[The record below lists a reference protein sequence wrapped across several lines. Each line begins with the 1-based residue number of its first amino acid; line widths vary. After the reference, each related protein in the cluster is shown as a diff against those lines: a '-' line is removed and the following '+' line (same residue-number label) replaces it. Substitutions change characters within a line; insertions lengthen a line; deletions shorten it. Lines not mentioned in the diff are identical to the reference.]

1 MVLDGGGLRKA
12 TAREMERQ
20 KVVVVVEEADAA
32 RTALLWAVR
41 NFIRG
46 GDSITLLYVC
56 PSTRSKRKQRNY
68 RLKGFQLALSFKDL
82 CNGIA
87 EAKVE
92 IIVTE
97 GDQGALVVS
106 TVTNVGASTLV
117 VGLHDK
123 SFLYKAPITNI
134 GTRSLNCRILA
145 IKQHSTTQYGLLNTD
160 FSQVET
166 TRLCISESRNLF
178 PIFPLSLRMFFG
190 KSKRRKC

>member
-1 MVLDGGGLRKA
+1 
-12 TAREMERQ
+12 MESQ
-20 KVVVVVEEADAA
+20 KVVVVVEEADVA
-32 RTALLWAVR
+32 RGALQWAVN

-56 PSTRSKRKQRNY
+56 PSTRSKKKQRSY

-97 GDQGALVVS
+97 GDKGALVVS
-106 TVTNVGASTLV
+106 TVADIGASTLV

-123 SFLYKAPITNI
+123 SFLYKNSMVNT
-134 GTRSLNCRILA
+134 GTRNLNCRILA
-145 IKQHSTTQYGLLNTD
+145 IRQSSKSHHGFLNTEL
-160 FSQVET
+160 SQVET
-166 TRLCISESRNLF
+166 TRLCVSEPKNSFFVL
-178 PIFPLSLRMFFG
+178 PLSLKVFFR
-190 KSKRRKC
+190 KSKRRKF

>member
-1 MVLDGGGLRKA
+1 MVLDGGGLRRA
-12 TAREMERQ
+12 TAREMEKQ
-20 KVVVVVEEADAA
+20 KVVVVVEEADVA

-41 NFIRG
+41 NFIRS

-56 PSTRSKRKQRNY
+56 PSTRSKTKQRNY

-87 EAKVE
+87 EVE

-97 GDQGALVVS
+97 GDRGALVVS

-123 SFLYKAPITNI
+123 SFLYK
-134 GTRSLNCRILA
+134 
-145 IKQHSTTQYGLLNTD
+145 
-160 FSQVET
+160 
-166 TRLCISESRNLF
+166 
-178 PIFPLSLRMFFG
+178 
-190 KSKRRKC
+190 